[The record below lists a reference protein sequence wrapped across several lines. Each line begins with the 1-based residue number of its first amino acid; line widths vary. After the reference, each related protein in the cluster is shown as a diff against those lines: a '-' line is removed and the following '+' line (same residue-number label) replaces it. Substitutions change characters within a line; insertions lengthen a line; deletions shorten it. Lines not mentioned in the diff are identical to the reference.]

1 MPFTSQAQRGLMRS
15 AASKKGGAGG
25 VSQSVAKKMVK
36 DDQPGKLPEK
46 VGKKR
51 DLAYS
56 HARSP
61 K

>member
-1 MPFTSQAQRGLMRS
+1 MY
-15 AASKKGGAGG
+15 AASEKKGGAGG
-25 VSQSVAKKMVK
+25 VSQSAAKKMVA
-36 DDQPGKLPEK
+36 DDKPGKLPEK